1 MLRLILGRAGT
12 GKTALLFSEIAA
24 RCARRQ
30 SGSFLIVPE
39 QYSHEAERELC
50 AVCGDGL
57 SLYAEVLS
65 FTGLAREISS
75 ECGGAANEYLDKG
88 GRLLC
93 MALAADGLYSR
104 LRVYGAA
111 RRKAELQTMLLGAVD
126 EFKSACVTSERLM
139 QASEACEGAL
149 GDKLHDLGLILE
161 AYDGV
166 VANGR
171 ADPSDRLSVLA
182 QQIGQCSMS
191 ERTHVFVDGFTDFT
205 AQERRVL
212 EALLSKGVCLTVCL
226 GCDELHGGS
235 EVFALSRIT
244 ASALLKFAADNG
256 IKAQT
261 ERFGGE
267 STKAKPLGEFAE
279 NMFSYRA
286 VEAGDAQGRIKIISA
301 ADTNAECEFAAAEA
315 VSLVRDTGCRWR
327 DIAVCA
333 KGFDDYRLPLES
345 AFSRFGAP
353 IYTAR
358 KADMLSKP
366 LPMLIESAY
375 EIILGGWEA
384 DDVFDYLRTGFGGL
398 DTDECD
404 ELENYVFMW
413 QLHGSAWTRAENW
426 RLHPEGYGKQPDEAS
441 EQTLEQINLLRET
454 ARRPL
459 MRFAENAAAA
469 TTATEQAQALAS
481 LFEDLHLADKLQAR
495 AEALEKDGRAAAA
508 QEYAQLWDIT
518 VGALEQCAAVLGDTP
533 ADAEYFGRLFSL
545 MLSRYDIG
553 TIPASLDCVTA
564 GEMDR
569 MRRRNI
575 KHLIV
580 LGATDERIPG
590 TEADTGVFSNDERR
604 RLLEMDIDL
613 GGVGDSELWRAF
625 SVVYNCLT
633 LPSDSLSF
641 CYALTDGAGAQQRP
655 AFVVNRAK
663 AMFGID
669 ICEFDVD
676 MARLNAAAPALELA
690 AQSLHGGGA
699 CAASAAEFFARHEP
713 ERLRSLEAQANRSR
727 GSLSRASVRALYG
740 EKLRLS
746 ASRIDKFASCRFAY
760 FMQYALKAK
769 PREPAGFTAPEMGT
783 FMHRILEQV
792 SREAASMGGY
802 KSVDDETVTRLCD
815 KYIDEYITRELND
828 FRDKS
833 KRFEY
838 LFRRLTG
845 SVHRIVLDLADELRR
860 SDFQPLSFELDF
872 ADTPQLPPLEL
883 GEGEDKLVL
892 TGIADRVDGW
902 LHEGKLY
909 LRVVDYKTG
918 RKKFDLSDVLYG
930 MNLQML
936 LYLFSLGENGK
947 LLYGEEIVPAG
958 VLYVP
963 ARDGV
968 ISEDGDISDAELE
981 KKRSKGLRRSGL
993 VLSDP
998 EVIRAMEHAD
1008 TPKYIPVDFKK
1019 NGPAGDALVSAERLG
1034 TLARHID
1041 QTLCEMASEL
1051 RRGSIAA
1058 DPYYAGQQENACI
1071 NCDYFDA
1078 CRFADGENGESM
1090 RSTPHLPAT
1099 KVWSVLEGGG
1109 EDGEV

>member
-1 MLRLILGRAGT
+1 MLRIIYGTAGT
-12 GKTALLFSEIAA
+12 GKSAAIMDEIRRGADSGERYILL
-24 RCARRQ
+24 
-30 SGSFLIVPE
+30 VPE

-126 EFKSACVTSERLM
+126 EFKSACVTSEQLLN
-139 QASEACEGAL
+139 AAETCEGAL

-182 QQIGQCSMS
+182 GQVGQCSMN

-212 EALLSKGVCLTVCL
+212 EALLLKGVRLTVCL

-256 IKAQT
+256 VKAQT
-261 ERFGGE
+261 ERREGE
-267 STKAKPLGEFAE
+267 STKAKPLGEFCE

-286 VEAGDAQGRIKIISA
+286 VEAGDAEDRIKIISA
-301 ADTNAECEFAAAEA
+301 ADMNAECEFAAAEA

-441 EQTLEQINLLRET
+441 EQTLEHINLLRET

-495 AEALEKDGRAAAA
+495 AEELEKDGRAAAA

-569 MRRRNI
+569 MRCRNI

-590 TEADTGVFSNDERR
+590 TETDTGVFSTDERR

-641 CYALTDGAGAQQRP
+641 CYALTDGSGAQQRP

-663 AMFGID
+663 AMFGIEA
-669 ICEFDVD
+669 CEFDID

-769 PREPAGFTAPEMGT
+769 PHEPAGFTAPEMGT
-783 FMHRILEQV
+783 FMHKILEQV
-792 SREAASMGGY
+792 SREVASMGGY
-802 KSVDDETVTRLCD
+802 KNVDDETV
-815 KYIDEYITRELND
+815 
-828 FRDKS
+828 
-833 KRFEY
+833 
-838 LFRRLTG
+838 
-845 SVHRIVLDLADELRR
+845 
-860 SDFQPLSFELDF
+860 
-872 ADTPQLPPLEL
+872 EL

-1099 KVWSVLEGGG
+1099 KVWSVLEGGE

>member
-1 MLRLILGRAGT
+1 MLRILYGTAGT
-12 GKTALLFSEIAA
+12 GKSAAIMDEIRRGADSGERYVLL
-24 RCARRQ
+24 
-30 SGSFLIVPE
+30 VPE

-126 EFKSACVTSERLM
+126 EFKSACVTSERLLD
-139 QASEACEGAL
+139 AAETCEGAL

-212 EALLSKGVCLTVCL
+212 EALLLKGVRLTVCL

-244 ASALLKFAADNG
+244 ASALLKFAVDNG

-261 ERFGGE
+261 ERRDGE
-267 STKAKPLGEFAE
+267 STKAKPLGEFCE

-345 AFSRFGAP
+345 AFSRYGAP

-495 AEALEKDGRAAAA
+495 AEALEKDSRAAAA

-590 TEADTGVFSNDERR
+590 TEADTGVFSTDERR

-641 CYALTDGAGAQQRP
+641 CYALTDGSGAQQRP

-663 AMFGID
+663 AMFGIEA
-669 ICEFDVD
+669 CEFDVD
-676 MARLNAAAPALELA
+676 MARLNATAPALELA

-1008 TPKYIPVDFKK
+1008 MPKYIPVDFKK